1 MLELVRRQPSELI
14 AIVGPTATGK
24 SDIALRLAEALALEI
39 INADSRVIYR
49 EMNIGTAKPSAEE
62 LARVKHH
69 LVNIKS
75 PTERYSAAEYQ
86 RDFDKVFMSL
96 NLFQNRQEQGLRVRG
111 SGVNSSVNEHSE
123 DECNAVIGDSGR
135 GFSAIVVGGTGLY
148 LRAALDNLDMPGISP
163 DAELRAKIKS
173 KFETQGLNVLVDE
186 LLSMDP
192 EASGLVDLKN
202 HVRVMRALESVILS
216 GKSLSELRR
225 KLDNNRYDALYLGL
239 NYNDRAELYAGIDS
253 RVLKMIDAGLVDEVR
268 GLLDKYGEIDTL
280 NATIGYAEIVEHLQA
295 KLSLDQA
302 IAKIQQA
309 TRNYAKRQITWFRS
323 NKKINWFYR

>member
-1 MLELVRRQPSELI
+1 MNQAAQEQIITEMLKLVRNQPSELI

-24 SDIALRLAEALALEI
+24 TDIALRLAEELGLEI
-39 INADSRVIYR
+39 INADSRVIYQ

-86 RDFDKVFMSL
+86 RDFDSVILSSSL
-96 NLFQNRQEQGLRVRG
+96 TLTTGYAKDPLKPR
-111 SGVNSSVNEHSE
+111 
-123 DECNAVIGDSGR
+123 
-135 GFSAIVVGGTGLY
+135 AIVVGGTGLY
-148 LRAALDNLDMPGISP
+148 IRAALDNLDMPGISP

-173 KFETQGLNVLVDE
+173 KFETQGLNALVDE
-186 LLSMDP
+186 LLAMDP

-202 HVRVMRALESVILS
+202 HVRVMRALESVMLS

-239 NYNDRAELYAGIDS
+239 NYTDRAELYKGIDS
-253 RVLKMIDAGLVDEVR
+253 RVIKMIDAGLLNEVR
-268 GLLDKYGEIDTL
+268 ELLTKYGEIDTL
-280 NATIGYAEIVEHLQA
+280 NATIGYAEMVEHLQG
-295 KLSLDQA
+295 KTTLDQA

-309 TRNYAKRQITWFRS
+309 TRNYAKRQITWFKS
-323 NKKINWFYR
+323 NTKLNWFYR